1 MNMNDQPE
9 NSTKRPLVSRF
20 FRWLF
25 SWRIIRRMLIT
36 LAGLI
41 TLLALFITEENWR
54 GKRAWENCKRELE
67 AKGTV
72 LDWNA
77 YIPPPVPD
85 DQNIFKAP
93 KMADWFVKPAGQST
107 ATELTKRL
115 SNGTTT
121 SVITNEMAATNYL
134 AWSDQFESDFDLIRE
149 AVKRTYARMDGDYQQ
164 PFAIPIP
171 NFITVRT
178 VSQVLAQRAKCY

>member
-1 MNMNDQPE
+1 MNMNDQSEIP
-9 NSTKRPLVSRF
+9 TKRPLVSRF

-54 GKRAWENCKRELE
+54 GKRAWENCKNELE
-67 AKGTV
+67 AKGEV

-85 DQNIFKAP
+85 EQNIFKAL
-93 KMADWFVKPAGQST
+93 KITEWFVKSAGKT
-107 ATELTKRL
+107 
-115 SNGTTT
+115 
-121 SVITNEMAATNYL
+121 VTNELYQKLKSVTKLSLPTPLADLTPQNAT
-134 AWSDQFESDFDLIRE
+134 DFLTMS
-149 AVKRTYARMDGDYQQ
+149 A
-164 PFAIPIP
+164 PF
-171 NFITVRT
+171 
-178 VSQVLAQRAKCY
+178 